1 MWNPRVSEAS
11 FVPAPLF
18 WNPDVVSEGA
28 SCARAQ
34 VQSAFHLLRNAAIGR
49 KICGEFGDFMDDFLL

>member
-1 MWNPRVSEAS
+1 LYP
-11 FVPAPLF
+11 PHLF